1 MYYSMT
7 GYGSSSL
14 QLQNKSLT
22 VEIKTLN
29 SKGLDMNLR
38 MPSALKSYEVEIR
51 GLVSDKLVRGKADIT
66 IGLNYD
72 SDYAPVQINRT
83 LLNSYLK
90 QLTEISEENA
100 VSAPDLLSIAMR
112 IPNIMESEEEEL
124 SEEEWNAFKKNI
136 AEAIAKLNGFRKDE
150 GAKLKTDILSR
161 IKLIADYA
169 HQVEAIDP
177 SRKQKMKDR
186 LKEQVAD
193 VSGSAS
199 FNADRFEQEI
209 IYYLEKMDITEEM
222 VRLKTHCDYFN
233 EISND
238 AAVEKGKKL
247 GFVAQ
252 EIGRE
257 INTIGSKASDAPMQ
271 KIVVM
276 MKDELEKIKEQL
288 NNVL

>member
-7 GYGSSSL
+7 GYGSSAV
-14 QLQNKSLT
+14 QLQNKTLA
-22 VEIKTLN
+22 VEIKSLN

-38 MPSALKSYEVEIR
+38 LPSALKSYELEIR
-51 GLVSDKLVRGKADIT
+51 STASEQLVRGKADIT
-66 IGLNYD
+66 VSINYD
-72 SDYAPVQINRT
+72 TDFSPVQINKT
-83 LLNSYLK
+83 LLSNYLK
-90 QLTEISEENA
+90 QLTDIAEENA
-100 VSAPDLLSIAMR
+100 ITAPDLLSVAMR
-112 IPNIMESEEEEL
+112 IPNIMESNDDVITEA
-124 SEEEWNAFKKNI
+124 EWADAKKCV
-136 AEAIAKLNGFRKDE
+136 AESIAKLIGFRKDE

-161 IKLIADYA
+161 ITLIADYTLE
-169 HQVEAIDP
+169 VEKTDIA
-177 SRKQKMKDR
+177 RMQKMKDR

-209 IYYLEKMDITEEM
+209 IYYLEKMDITEEL
-222 VRLKTHCDYFN
+222 VRLKTHCDYFT

-238 AAVEKGKKL
+238 KAIEKGKKL

-257 INTIGSKASDAPMQ
+257 INTIGSKASDAQMQ

>member
-1 MYYSMT
+1 
-7 GYGSSSL
+7 
-14 QLQNKSLT
+14 
-22 VEIKTLN
+22 
-29 SKGLDMNLR
+29 
-38 MPSALKSYEVEIR
+38 MPAALKSYEVEIR
-51 GLVSDKLVRGKADIT
+51 GLVSDKLIRGKADIT
-66 IGLNYD
+66 IGLNYE

-136 AEAIAKLNGFRKDE
+136 AEAITKLNGFRKDE
-150 GAKLKTDILSR
+150 GAKLKNDILSR

>member
-7 GYGSSSL
+7 GYGSSSVRL
-14 QLQNKSLT
+14 SNKTIT
-22 VEIKTLN
+22 VEIKSLN

-38 MPSALKSYEVEIR
+38 LPSAFKSYELEIR
-51 GLVSDKLVRGKADIT
+51 SAASEQLVRGKADIT
-66 IGLNYD
+66 VSINYD
-72 SDYAPVQINRT
+72 TDFSPVQINKT
-83 LLNSYLK
+83 LLSNYLK
-90 QLTEISEENA
+90 QLTDIAEENA
-100 VSAPDLLSIAMR
+100 IPTPDLLSVAMR
-112 IPNIMESEEEEL
+112 IPNIMENNDEVIT
-124 SEEEWNAFKKNI
+124 EEEWVSAKRCVS
-136 AEAIAKLNGFRKDE
+136 EAILKLAGFRKDE

-161 IKLIADYA
+161 IKLIANYA
-169 HQVEAIDP
+169 KEVEAADIT
-177 SRKQKMKDR
+177 RMQKMKDR

-209 IYYLEKMDITEEM
+209 IYYLEKMDITEEL
-222 VRLKTHCDYFN
+222 VRLKTHCDYFS

-238 AAVEKGKKL
+238 AALEKGKKL

>member
-7 GYGSSSL
+7 GYGNGSV
-14 QLQNKSLT
+14 QLQNKTLT

-29 SKGLDMNLR
+29 SKGLDMNVR
-38 MPSALKSYEVEIR
+38 MPSALKSYELEIR
-51 GLVSDKLVRGKADIT
+51 SMVSEQLVRGKADVT
-66 IGLNYD
+66 ISLDYD
-72 SDYAPVQINRT
+72 TDYAPVQINKT
-83 LLNSYLK
+83 LLNTYLK
-90 QLTEISEENA
+90 QLTDIAEENA
-100 VSAPDLLSIAMR
+100 VTAPDLLSIAMR
-112 IPNIMESEEEEL
+112 IPNIMESNDDVMTED
-124 SEEEWNAFKKNI
+124 EWAAAKKSI
-136 AEAIAKLNGFRKDE
+136 AESIAKLLRFRKDE
-150 GAKLKTDILSR
+150 GAKLKTDIVTR
-161 IKLIADYA
+161 IQLIAGYA
-169 HQVEAIDP
+169 AEVEKIDP
-177 SRKQKMKDR
+177 ARKQKMKAR

-193 VSGSAS
+193 VASNPS

-247 GFVAQ
+247 AFVVQ

-276 MKDELEKIKEQL
+276 MKDELEKVKEQL

>member
-7 GYGSSSL
+7 GYGSSSVRL
-14 QLQNKSLT
+14 SNKTIT
-22 VEIKTLN
+22 VEIKSLN

-38 MPSALKSYEVEIR
+38 LPSAFKSYELEIR
-51 GLVSDKLVRGKADIT
+51 SAATDI
-66 IGLNYD
+66 
-72 SDYAPVQINRT
+72 A
-83 LLNSYLK
+83 
-90 QLTEISEENA
+90 EENA
-100 VSAPDLLSIAMR
+100 IPTPDLLSVAMR
-112 IPNIMESEEEEL
+112 IPNIMENNDEVIT
-124 SEEEWNAFKKNI
+124 EEEWVSAKRCVS
-136 AEAIAKLNGFRKDE
+136 EAILKLAGFRKDE

-161 IKLIADYA
+161 IKLIANYA
-169 HQVEAIDP
+169 KEVEAADIT
-177 SRKQKMKDR
+177 RMQKMKDR

-209 IYYLEKMDITEEM
+209 IYYLEKMDITEEL
-222 VRLKTHCDYFN
+222 VRLKTHCDYFS

-238 AAVEKGKKL
+238 AALEKGKKL